1 VSTVLGELIAFG
13 APDAVGHKTAPR
25 DEPVVR
31 DAGAPAARVL
41 RSEEWLP
48 LANAHAARA
57 DALTAVWR
65 AARDAGRKHAIEDF
79 LFTYYPTRITHLRRW
94 HPGAG
99 VALALPDG
107 GAGALEPSVPAPGA
121 PEPGAADPEDRRT
134 WRWHTTVPRD
144 AAADD
149 SGAAQIV
156 TLDRDAFL
164 ADRGDT
170 VRYVRELLSAT
181 ASRPGTFGCFGLH
194 EWAMVYRD
202 REAGR
207 DQRHPLP
214 LRLGHAGTDAVVEAN
229 PVRCS
234 HFDAF
239 RFFTPEATGLN
250 QLRPTRASQVGLEQ
264 PGCLHANMDLY
275 KWCLKLGPAVPG
287 DLLLD
292 AFELARDIRWT
303 DMAAS
308 PYDVSE
314 YGVAAV
320 EIETPHG
327 KAEYVRRQREYA
339 QRSNDL
345 RLRLIEVCDTV
356 LAAGPTG

>member
-1 VSTVLGELIAFG
+1 MLLT
-13 APDAVGHKTAPR
+13 
-25 DEPVVR
+25 
-31 DAGAPAARVL
+31 
-41 RSEEWLP
+41 EEWQP
-48 LANAHAARA
+48 RASAHAARA

-99 VALALPDG
+99 LALALPDDAAG
-107 GAGALEPSVPAPGA
+107 GPEPSAPGA
-121 PEPGAADPEDRRT
+121 TDPEDRTT
-134 WRWHTTVPRD
+134 WRWHTTTPRD
-144 AAADD
+144 ATAPTV
-149 SGAAQIV
+149 V
-156 TLDRDAFL
+156 TLDLATFL

-181 ASRPGTFGCFGLH
+181 TSRPGTFGCFGLH

-239 RFFTPEATGLN
+239 RFFTPEATGRN
-250 QLRPTRASQVGLEQ
+250 QLRPTRATQVGLEQ

-339 QRSNDL
+339 RRSNDL
-345 RLRLIEVCDTV
+345 RLRLVGVCDTV
-356 LAAGPTG
+356 LGARHR

>member
-1 VSTVLGELIAFG
+1 M
-13 APDAVGHKTAPR
+13 AP
-25 DEPVVR
+25 
-31 DAGAPAARVL
+31 
-41 RSEEWLP
+41 EEWLP
-48 LANAHAARA
+48 LAAAHAERA

-65 AARDAGRKHAIEDF
+65 AARAAGRKHAIEDF
-79 LFTYYPTRITHLRRW
+79 LFTYYPTRVAHLRRW

-99 VALALPDG
+99 VALVLPDG
-107 GAGALEPSVPAPGA
+107 GAEAPGATPDGGAPDATGTPEAPEAPGA
-121 PEPGAADPEDRRT
+121 PDADDRT
-134 WRWHTTVPRD
+134 MWRWHRTTD
-144 AAADD
+144 
-149 SGAAQIV
+149 GKIV
-156 TLDRDAFL
+156 ALDPDAFL

-170 VRYVRELLSAT
+170 VRYVRGLLSAT
-181 ASRPGTFGCFGLH
+181 ASRAGTFGCFGLH

-214 LRLGHAGTDAVVEAN
+214 LRLGHEGTDAVVEAN

-239 RFFTPEATGLN
+239 RFFTPEATSRN
-250 QLRPTRASQVGLEQ
+250 QLQPSRATQVGMEQ

-308 PYDVSE
+308 PYDVSA

-320 EIETPHG
+320 EIETPQG
-327 KAEYVRRQREYA
+327 KAEYVRRQREFA
-339 QRSNDL
+339 QRSNAL
-345 RLRLIEVCDTV
+345 RERLLRVCDA
-356 LAAGPTG
+356 LLGAQ

>member
-1 VSTVLGELIAFG
+1 MTTVLGEPIAPG
-13 APDAVGHKTAPR
+13 APDAVGR
-25 DEPVVR
+25 GPVVH
-31 DAGAPAARVL
+31 DAETPPGRVL
-41 RSEEWLP
+41 PPEEWQP
-48 LANAHAARA
+48 LADAHAARA

-79 LFTYYPTRITHLRRW
+79 LFTYYPTRIAHLRRW

-99 VALALPDG
+99 VTLTLPDG
-107 GAGALEPSVPAPGA
+107 GAGAREPDSPGPGA
-121 PEPGAADPEDRRT
+121 PEAAVAGPEDRTT
-134 WRWHTTVPRD
+134 WRWHTTSPAGD
-144 AAADD
+144 AAAAG
-149 SGAAQIV
+149 SGTPHLV
-156 TLDRDAFL
+156 TLDNDAFL

-239 RFFTPEATGLN
+239 RFFTPEARGRN
-250 QLRPTRASQVGLEQ
+250 QLQPTRATQVGLEQ

-339 QRSNDL
+339 RRSNDL
-345 RLRLIEVCDTV
+345 RLRLIAVCDTV
-356 LAAGPTG
+356 LGA